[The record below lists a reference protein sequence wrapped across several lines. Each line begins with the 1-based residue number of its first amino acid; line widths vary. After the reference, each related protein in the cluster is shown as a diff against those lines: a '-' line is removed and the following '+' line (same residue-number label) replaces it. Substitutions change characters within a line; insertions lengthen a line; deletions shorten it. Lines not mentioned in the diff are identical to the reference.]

1 MHNINII
8 YNNKLLEVVFMAVLV
23 VSSYDGKGKVTV
35 HIKGQTDE
43 RTVSAIELRNVLE
56 SGKADI
62 EFDEM
67 DRLVKE
73 LNLAIMEYEQ
83 NDNEIMTNFEYDAK
97 YDKLERMEKS
107 TGVVMKDSP
116 TRNVGYDVVSKLQ
129 KETHKSPML
138 SLDKTKDTNVLISWI
153 GDREGVLSW
162 KLDGLTVVL
171 HYNNGKLEK
180 AITRGNGEIGEL
192 VTGNAKQFINI
203 PKVINYKGELVLRG
217 EAVISYENFNKINE
231 TAQEKYKNPR
241 NLASG
246 SVRQL
251 DSKVTAGRSVEWIC
265 FNVEKCEE
273 LKGKTVYE
281 QLKSIS
287 ELGFDVVES
296 IIVTRNNLIQA
307 IDKFKEAIKNYRIP
321 TDGLV
326 ITFNDRVYG
335 ESLGRTSKFYRHSMA
350 FKWGDEEAET
360 RLKTIEWQ
368 VGRTGIITPVAVFE
382 PVELEGTIVERASL
396 HNLSIIEQVLGRPY
410 IGQRVKV
417 IKSNMII
424 PQITAGDKSVT
435 GVRIGIPENCP
446 CCGSRTIVNTEYKSG
461 VNTLW
466 CTNEDC
472 GAKGNRK
479 LKHFVS
485 RNAMNIDGISEK
497 TLEVLVNKGIV
508 NSFGSLFRISEHKY
522 KIASL
527 DGFGMVSANKMIS
540 AVEKARNVKIGNLIF
555 ALGIPNIGIST
566 AKLICKTFNND
577 LNELLCAKYNDIVRI
592 EGIGSVI
599 ADSWFEYWCD
609 EDNVNEFRDLMRELT
624 IEKETVSN
632 DKSMRGLSICVT
644 GSVEIFK
651 NRDAVKEAIE
661 SRGGKLT
668 GSVSKS
674 TSYLVTNDTTSGSK
688 KNRDAEAYGIDIL
701 TERQFIDKFG
711 IEV

>member
-1 MHNINII
+1 
-8 YNNKLLEVVFMAVLV
+8 MAILV
-23 VSSYDGKGKVTV
+23 VNSYDGKGNITV
-35 HIKGQTDE
+35 SIKGQNET
-43 RTVSAIELRNVLE
+43 RTVTAIELKNVLE
-56 SGKADI
+56 SGKASI
-62 EFDEM
+62 EFNKM
-67 DRLVKE
+67 DALVEE
-73 LNLAIMEYEQ
+73 LNLARREYEQ
-83 NDNEIMTNFEYDAK
+83 NDNEIISNFEYDAK
-97 YDKLERMEKS
+97 YDELERLEKA
-107 TGVVMKDSP
+107 TGIIRKDSP
-116 TRNVGYDVVSKLQ
+116 TRNVGYEVVSKLQ

-138 SLDKTKDTNVLISWI
+138 SLDKTKDAQSLVEWL
-153 GDREGVLSW
+153 GDKDGVLSW
-162 KLDGLTVVL
+162 KLDGLTVIL

-180 AITRGNGEIGEL
+180 AVTRGNGEIGEL
-192 VTGNAKQFINI
+192 VTANAKQFINI
-203 PKVINYKGELVLRG
+203 PKVIKYTGELILRG
-217 EAVISYENFNKINE
+217 EAVISYKNFEKIND
-231 TAQEKYKNPR
+231 TVQEKYKNTR

-251 DSKVTAGRSVEWIC
+251 DSKITASRCVEWIC
-265 FNVEKCEE
+265 FNVEKCDE
-273 LKGKTVYE
+273 LKGATVEE
-281 QLKSIS
+281 QLKKIS
-287 ELGFDVVES
+287 TLGFDVVES
-296 IIVTRNNLIQA
+296 VVVNSSNIINYIE
-307 IDKFKEAIKNYRIP
+307 KFKSAVKNYRIP

-326 ITFNDRVYG
+326 LTFNDRAYG

-424 PQITAGDKSVT
+424 PQITDGDKT
-435 GVRIGIPENCP
+435 GTGITIGIPDKCP
-446 CCGSRTIVNTEYKSG
+446 CCGSKTIINTDYKSG

-466 CTNEDC
+466 CTNNEC
-472 GAKGNRK
+472 NAKGNRR

-497 TLEVLVNKGIV
+497 TLEVLVNEGIV
-508 NSFGSLFRISEHKY
+508 TTPASLFRIAEHKY
-522 KIASL
+522 EIANI
-527 DGFGMVSANKMIS
+527 DGFGVVSANNMIS
-540 AVEKARNVKIGNLIF
+540 AVDKARNVKIGNLIF
-555 ALGIPNIGIST
+555 ALGIQNIGLST

-577 LNELLCAKYNDIVRI
+577 LQNILSAKYIDIVRI

-609 EDNVNEFRDLMRELT
+609 ADNVNEFRDLMRELT

-632 DKSMRGLSICVT
+632 DKSMSGLSICVT

-674 TSYLVTNDTTSGSK
+674 TAYLVTNDTTSGSK
-688 KNRDAEAYGIDIL
+688 KNRDAKAYGIDIL

-711 IEV
+711 IEVI